1 MKNQNLKLK
10 AIRVLAV
17 ILVSIFSYIN
27 LSAQHYINEYDT
39 RCGAVSGTDYGRS
52 IINRVDS
59 GYAIG
64 GYSYASACGIGPY
77 DWMFIKVKPDGN
89 HNLLRLIGTAS
100 DDKCFS
106 LIQSSKDS
114 GYVMAGYMYHQ
125 ATSMKRATLVKLD
138 KSGNLQ
144 YSKIIYDSLN
154 SAYSQVINDPS
165 NTRGLT
171 GWDENNIN
179 GKRRNKILVSQ
190 YDGLGNKNWA
200 YRYDSYITA
209 TNISGSIEEAN
220 SICFQPIGGGN
231 YGVAARTTFFS
242 GLSSKYDILVM
253 KLSYTGAIIWK
264 KVYRFNIANP
274 VNYPS
279 AEPKKII
286 PMTDGGFVI
295 VGSTNAYA
303 NTESDII
310 VFRVNASGGLMW
322 SYTYGNTGVKE
333 FGNSI
338 ITDAGSLVIA
348 GYKTNTVGTT
358 DALLMKIP
366 LAGGA
371 ATWTRLWDPAA
382 GSEAGYDLVNSN
394 IGVTGGYAITGDASA
409 NANNA
414 FLWRTDVNGQ
424 VTGGNCNNNYFI
436 NYRPNDIKLDSFII
450 QRRSLDDKSFTPSIL
465 SPNMVTSRI
474 CSGTADNMQGMEEDN
489 INAGEVTDF
498 KLDQNYPNPF
508 NPSTSIK
515 FDIPVS
521 GFVSIKVFDV
531 SGKEVYSIVN
541 EVRSAG
547 RHEVTFN
554 ASGLSSGVYYYRIAS
569 GNFND
574 IKKMILVK

>member
-106 LIQSSKDS
+106 LIQSPRDS

-125 ATSMKRATLVKLD
+125 ATSKKRATLVKLD

-154 SAYSQVINDPS
+154 SSYSQVINDPS

-190 YDGLGNKNWA
+190 YDALGNKNWA
-200 YRYDSYITA
+200 YRYDSYVTA

-220 SICFQPIGGGN
+220 SICFQPTGGGT
-231 YGVAARTTFFS
+231 YGVTAKTTFFS

-338 ITDAGSLVIA
+338 ITDAGSLVVA

-366 LAGGA
+366 LAGGP
-371 ATWTRLWDPAA
+371 ATWTRLWDPTA

-394 IGVTGGYAITGDASA
+394 TGVIGGYAITGDASA

-424 VTGGNCNNNYFI
+424 VTGGNCNNNYII

-450 QRRSLDDKSFTPSIL
+450 QRKSLDDKSFTPTIL

-489 INAGEVTDF
+489 INAGEITDF
-498 KLDQNYPNPF
+498 KLGQNYPNPF

-531 SGKEVYSIVN
+531 SGKEVYSLVN

>member
-39 RCGAVSGTDYGRS
+39 RCGAVSGTDFGRS
-52 IINRVDS
+52 IITRVDS

-77 DWMFIKVKPDGN
+77 DWMFIRVKPDGN
-89 HNLLRLIGTAS
+89 HDLLKLIGTTS

-106 LIQSSKDS
+106 LIQSPKDS

-125 ATSMKRATLVKLD
+125 ATSRNRATLVKLD

-154 SAYSQVINDPS
+154 SVYSQVINDPS
-165 NTRGLT
+165 NTRGLA

-179 GKRRNKILVSQ
+179 GKRRNKMLVSQ
-190 YDGLGNKNWA
+190 YDAVGNKNWA
-200 YRYDSYITA
+200 YRYDSYVTA
-209 TNISGSIEEAN
+209 TSISN
-220 SICFQPIGGGN
+220 SIDEAYSLCFQSAGGGS
-231 YGVAARTTFFS
+231 YGVAARTTFYS

-295 VGSTNAYA
+295 VGSTNAYV

-310 VFRVNASGGLMW
+310 VFRVNATGGLMW

-338 ITDAGSLVIA
+338 NFDSGNLVIA
-348 GYKTNTVGTT
+348 GYKTNTAGTT

-366 LAGGA
+366 VAGGP

-382 GSEAGYDLVNSN
+382 GSEAGFDLVNSN
-394 IGVTGGYAITGDASA
+394 VGVTGGYAITGDASA

-450 QRRSLDDKSFTPSIL
+450 IRRSLDDKSFNPTIL

-474 CSGTADNMQGMEEDN
+474 CTGTDNMQGLEEDN
-489 INAGEVTDF
+489 INSGEVTDF
-498 KLDQNYPNPF
+498 ALGQNYPNPF
-508 NPSTSIK
+508 NPSTTIK

-531 SGKEVYSIVN
+531 SGKEVYSLVN

-547 RHEVTFN
+547 RHEVLFN
-554 ASGLSSGVYYYRIAS
+554 ASGLSSGVYYYKIAS
-569 GNFND
+569 GTFND
-574 IKKMILVK
+574 IKKMILIK